1 MIYIENDR
9 WMQGATAVFRFDS
22 IDVDTRTPYD
32 GDSCSFFVEDSN
44 DVVIQE
50 STAMINESTGLY
62 RGYWTIP
69 SDTPIGTYKVT
80 MTFINL
86 DGHVYKEERF
96 FVIY

>member
-1 MIYIENDR
+1 MR
-9 WMQGATAVFRFDS
+9 GATAVFRFDS
-22 IDVDTRTPYD
+22 VDVDTRTAYN
-32 GDSCSFFVEDSN
+32 GESCAFFITDSD
-44 DVVIQE
+44 DTVIQE

-80 MTFINL
+80 MTFTNL
-86 DGHVYKEERF
+86 DGNIYKEERF